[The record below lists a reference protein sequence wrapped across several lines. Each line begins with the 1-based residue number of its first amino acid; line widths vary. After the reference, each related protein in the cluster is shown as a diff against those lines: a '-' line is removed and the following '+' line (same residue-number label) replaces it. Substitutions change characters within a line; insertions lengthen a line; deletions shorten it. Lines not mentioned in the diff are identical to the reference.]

1 MPTTSRS
8 NRVEVSSTGPLTL
21 DELERV
27 CADARREHI
36 PGTTVARIAAQP
48 GAGQNLGFVHDFAPH
63 GADAP
68 TEVLVVPA
76 IRPSHPHLNSH
87 RPSTGRLV

>member
-36 PGTTVARIAAQP
+36 PGSTVATWAGIP
-48 GAGQNLGFVHDFAPH
+48 GAGQNLAFTHDFAAPH
-63 GADAP
+63 LTDAP
-68 TEVLVVPA
+68 TQVFTAPA
-76 IRPSHPHLNSH
+76 VRRVAPAVGQLQI
-87 RPSTGRLV
+87 